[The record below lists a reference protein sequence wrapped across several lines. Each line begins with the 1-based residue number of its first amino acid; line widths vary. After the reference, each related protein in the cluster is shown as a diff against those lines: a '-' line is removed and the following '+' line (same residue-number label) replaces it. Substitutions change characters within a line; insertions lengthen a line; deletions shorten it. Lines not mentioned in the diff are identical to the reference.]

1 MRVIVYLFGCVEMDW
16 GALAPG
22 DVELSLE
29 IFFYPPPLKSQV
41 KSVMEG
47 WFPQTFWER
56 VWGNFL
62 RILED
67 CVKGFVLNLIGVLHE
82 ISGLF

>member
-41 KSVMEG
+41 KITK
-47 WFPQTFWER
+47 TFWER

-82 ISGLF
+82 ITGLF